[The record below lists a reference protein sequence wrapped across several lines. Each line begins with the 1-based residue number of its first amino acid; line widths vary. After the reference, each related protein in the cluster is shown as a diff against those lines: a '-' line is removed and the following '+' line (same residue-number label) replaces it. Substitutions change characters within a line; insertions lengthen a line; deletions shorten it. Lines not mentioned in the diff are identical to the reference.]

1 MTAARDAYPVLDRIA
16 YLNAGTFG
24 PLARDTLDAIAE
36 QLRRDGEEGRMGTPY
51 FERMLALRASVREKL
66 GAVVGVAPDRVAL
79 VTSTTEA
86 VNLVLNGLGLGPEDE
101 VVTTDTE
108 HFGVI
113 GGLVASGAHVRVARI
128 RRRPAGE
135 ALDAILA
142 EVTPRTRLLALSH
155 VSWITGNRIPVE
167 ALKEETGLPLLV
179 DGAQAAGA
187 IPVDASFADFY
198 TVSAQKWL
206 CGPDATGALV
216 LRDPDALRLTA
227 PTYFSQTAYDLEA
240 PSFEPQ
246 TGAQR
251 LDTGW
256 IPVPSLAGLDAALD
270 VHPGDGHAHAEAATV
285 RCRELLEPH
294 VEIVTEPEQAT
305 LVSFR
310 PREDPAAL
318 AERLAGRGVVIRDLP
333 GTGLARVSCGYWTSE
348 DDLERLAAGVSE
360 ERELDSSSSGFPIS
374 Q

>member
-1 MTAARDAYPVLDRIA
+1 MTATRDAYPVLERLA

-24 PLARDTLDAIAE
+24 PLARATLDAITE

-66 GAVVGVAPDRVAL
+66 AAVVGAAPDRVAL

-86 VNLVLNGLGLGPEDE
+86 VNLVLNGLRLGADDE

-108 HFGVI
+108 HFGLV
-113 GGLVASGAHVRVARI
+113 GGLIASGAHIRVARV

-135 ALDAILA
+135 ALGAVLA

-155 VSWITGNRIPVE
+155 VSWITGNRLPVE

-216 LRDPDALRLTA
+216 LQDPDALRLTA

-246 TGAQR
+246 AGAPR

-270 VHPGDGHAHAEAATV
+270 VHPDDRSAHAEAATI

-294 VEIVTEPEQAT
+294 VELVTEPEQAT

-318 AERLAGRGVVIRDLP
+318 AERLAARGVVIRDLP

-348 DDLERLAAGVSE
+348 DDLERLADGV
-360 ERELDSSSSGFPIS
+360 RA
-374 Q
+374 

>member
-1 MTAARDAYPVLDRIA
+1 MTALRDAYPVLERVA

-24 PLARDTLDAIAE
+24 PLARVTLDAMAA
-36 QLRRDGEEGRMGTPY
+36 QQQRDGEGGRMGTDY

-66 GAVVGVAPDRVAL
+66 AAVVGVEPDHVAL

-86 VNLVLNGLGLGPEDE
+86 VNLVLNGLRLGPDDE

-113 GGLVASGAHVRVARI
+113 GGLVASGARVRVARV
-128 RRRPAGE
+128 RRLPAGE
-135 ALDAILA
+135 ALDLILA

-155 VSWITGNRIPVE
+155 VSWITGNRLPVE

-179 DGAQAAGA
+179 DGAQSAGA
-187 IPVDASFADFY
+187 VPVDASFADFY

-246 TGAQR
+246 VGAPR

-270 VHPGDGHAHAEAATV
+270 LHPADRHEHAAAATN

-294 VEIVTEPEQAT
+294 VELVTEPDQAT

-310 PREDPAAL
+310 PREDPADLVA
-318 AERLAGRGVVIRDLP
+318 RLAPSGVVIRDLP

-348 DDLERLAAGVSE
+348 DDLERLAAGL
-360 ERELDSSSSGFPIS
+360 R
-374 Q
+374 

>member
-1 MTAARDAYPVLDRIA
+1 MTALRDAYPVLDRVA

-24 PLARDTLDAIAE
+24 PLARATLDAISE
-36 QLRRDGEEGRMGTPY
+36 QQRRDVEDGRTGTAY

-66 GAVVGVAPDRVAL
+66 GRVVGVEPEHVAL

-86 VNLVLNGLGLGPEDE
+86 VNLVLNGLRLGPDDE

-113 GGLVASGAHVRVARI
+113 GGLVASGAQIRVARV
-128 RRRPAGE
+128 RRRPADE
-135 ALDAILA
+135 ALGAILA
-142 EVTPRTRLLALSH
+142 AVTPRTRLLALSH
-155 VSWITGNRIPVE
+155 VSWITGNRLPVE

-179 DGAQAAGA
+179 DGAQSAGA
-187 IPVDASFADFY
+187 IAVDASFADFY

-216 LRDPDALRLTA
+216 LRDPEALRLTA

-246 TGAQR
+246 AGAPR

-270 VHPGDGHAHAEAATV
+270 VHPPDRHAHAAAATN

-294 VEIVTEPEQAT
+294 VELVTEEGQAT

-310 PREDPAAL
+310 PREDPADLVAHL
-318 AERLAGRGVVIRDLP
+318 AAAGVVIRDLP

-348 DDLERLAAGVSE
+348 DDLERLVAGL
-360 ERELDSSSSGFPIS
+360 RG
-374 Q
+374 

>member
-1 MTAARDAYPVLDRIA
+1 MRAIRDEYPMLARVA

-24 PLARDTLDAIAE
+24 PLARATLRAVAE
-36 QLRRDGEEGRMGTPY
+36 QLRRDGEEGRTGTAY
-51 FERMLALRASVREKL
+51 FERMLDLRASVRGKL
-66 GAVVGVAPDRVAL
+66 AAVVGAEPDRVAL

-86 VNLVLNGLGLGPEDE
+86 VNLVLNGLGLGPDDE

-108 HFGVI
+108 HFGLV
-113 GGLVASGAHVRVARI
+113 GGLIASGAKVRVARV
-128 RRRPAGE
+128 RRRAAAE
-135 ALDAILA
+135 ALGVILA

-155 VSWITGNRIPVE
+155 VSWITGNRLPVE
-167 ALKEETGLPLLV
+167 ALKQETGLPLLV
-179 DGAQAAGA
+179 DGAQSAGA

-216 LRDPDALRLTA
+216 VREPDALRLTA

-246 TGAQR
+246 GGALR

-256 IPVPSLAGLDAALD
+256 IPVPSLAGLEAALD
-270 VHPGDGHAHAEAATV
+270 VHPEQRHALAAAATA

-294 VEIVTEPEQAT
+294 VELVTEPDQAT
-305 LVSFR
+305 LVTFR
-310 PREDPAAL
+310 PREDPAEL
-318 AERLAGRGVVIRDLP
+318 AGRLAGRGVVIRDLP

-348 DDLERLAAGVSE
+348 DDLERLAAGVA
-360 ERELDSSSSGFPIS
+360 
-374 Q
+374 

>member
-24 PLARDTLDAIAE
+24 PLARATLDAIAE
-36 QLRRDGEEGRMGTPY
+36 QQRRDGEEGRMGTAY
-51 FERMLALRASVREKL
+51 FERMLALRVSVREKL
-66 GAVVGVAPDRVAL
+66 AAVVGVAPDRVAL

-86 VNLVLNGLGLGPEDE
+86 VNLVLNGLRLDADDE
-101 VVTTDTE
+101 VVTTDIE

-113 GGLVASGAHVRVARI
+113 GGLVASGAHVRVARV
-128 RRRPAGE
+128 RRRPASE
-135 ALDAILA
+135 ALGAVLA

-155 VSWITGNRIPVE
+155 VSWITGNRLPVE

-246 TGAQR
+246 AGALR

-270 VHPGDGHAHAEAATV
+270 VHPDDRTAHAEAATI

-294 VEIVTEPEQAT
+294 VELVTEPEQAT

-310 PREDPAAL
+310 PREDPGVL
-318 AERLAGRGVVIRDLP
+318 VERLAGRGIMIRDLP

-348 DDLERLAAGVSE
+348 DDLERLAAGV
-360 ERELDSSSSGFPIS
+360 RGG
-374 Q
+374 

>member
-1 MTAARDAYPVLDRIA
+1 MTALRDAYPVLDRIA

-24 PLARDTLDAIAE
+24 PLARATLDAITA
-36 QLRRDGEEGRMGTPY
+36 QQRRDGEDGRMGTAY

-66 GAVVGVAPDRVAL
+66 AAVVSVEPEHVAL

-86 VNLVLNGLGLGPEDE
+86 VNLVLNGLRLGPDDE

-113 GGLVASGAHVRVARI
+113 GGLVASGAHVRVARV
-128 RRRPAGE
+128 RRLPAGD
-135 ALDAILA
+135 ALGAILA
-142 EVTPRTRLLALSH
+142 EVTPQTRLLALSH
-155 VSWITGNRIPVE
+155 VSWITGNRLPVE

-179 DGAQAAGA
+179 DGAQSAGA
-187 IPVDASFADFY
+187 VPVDASFADFY

-227 PTYFSQTAYDLEA
+227 PTYFSQTAYDLEV

-246 TGAQR
+246 AGAPR

-256 IPVPSLAGLDAALD
+256 IPVPSLAGLDTALD
-270 VHPGDGHAHAEAATV
+270 LHPADRHAHAAEATS

-294 VEIVTEPEQAT
+294 VELVTEPDQAT

-310 PREDPAAL
+310 PREDPADL
-318 AERLAGRGVVIRDLP
+318 AARLAASGVVIRDLP

-348 DDLERLAAGVSE
+348 DDLERLVAGL
-360 ERELDSSSSGFPIS
+360 RD
-374 Q
+374 